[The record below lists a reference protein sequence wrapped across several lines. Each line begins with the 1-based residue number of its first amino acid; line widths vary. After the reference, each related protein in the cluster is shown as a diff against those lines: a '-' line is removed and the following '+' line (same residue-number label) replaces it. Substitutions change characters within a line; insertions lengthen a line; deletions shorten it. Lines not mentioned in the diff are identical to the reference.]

1 MKSRKLI
8 SLVLLVLFLTVVS
21 CLHDKKPTEDAEVD
35 LKEINH
41 PVAEKKNVT
50 EILSK
55 LKIEDTT
62 QFLNLSN
69 LNLKNLPDLSKY
81 SIERLDISYNELD
94 TIPLSFLPKKLKKL
108 ICTNNNLKFF
118 RSYNYV
124 NKRFYPQLCGYKF
137 NPPLKNKIALL
148 KFSNF
153 L

>member
-62 QFLNLSN
+62 QFLNLS
-69 LNLKNLPDLSKY
+69 
-81 SIERLDISYNELD
+81 
-94 TIPLSFLPKKLKKL
+94 
-108 ICTNNNLKFF
+108 
-118 RSYNYV
+118 
-124 NKRFYPQLCGYKF
+124 
-137 NPPLKNKIALL
+137 
-148 KFSNF
+148 
-153 L
+153 